1 MKQMKMEKKKKNL
14 PSTFQAFIPPHSPKF
29 AFEPFV
35 DEQLLTPSA
44 ITKFLYILKQPG
56 SPFSPPHFL
65 SLSMIQNCLF
75 LPLTNQL
82 HMLKLSVPVQA
93 SLGLNFNWIK
103 SPVLMSEPIR
113 IRVNLQPLLKKP
125 RNLSCVLS
133 FAYFEPASCGS
144 CSCCPPYT
152 LYLLPPCGS
161 QAVTNMSKR
170 HLILGA
176 TQGPSPR
183 PLYFCTSFH
192 HVDPKQS
199 RICQSV
205 TLS

>member
-1 MKQMKMEKKKKNL
+1 
-14 PSTFQAFIPPHSPKF
+14 
-29 AFEPFV
+29 
-35 DEQLLTPSA
+35 
-44 ITKFLYILKQPG
+44 
-56 SPFSPPHFL
+56 
-65 SLSMIQNCLF
+65 
-75 LPLTNQL
+75 
-82 HMLKLSVPVQA
+82 MLKLSVPVQA

-103 SPVLMSEPIR
+103 SPVLMLEPIR

-176 TQGPSPR
+176 AQGPSPR
-183 PLYFCTSFH
+183 PLYFCTSFNSTLKYR
-192 HVDPKQS
+192 VDQS
-199 RICQSV
+199 DR
-205 TLS
+205 TLSCESIKTSCVKVSHIFEQIQTFQ